1 MFGLY
6 KEYYS
11 NGTLHIE
18 CHYTDHGKLHGRYR
32 EFDAAGNL
40 LKDCT
45 YIDGVE
51 QIKQIKNKGVAICAT
66 PLF

>member
-51 QIKQIKNKGVAICAT
+51 QIK
-66 PLF
+66 